1 MLERREKKGW
11 FGISEA
17 LRYAVYQAMGSIRIW
32 PLLGS
37 DNQQAWQKEN
47 LDQLHTTFPSNE
59 NHHQ

>member
-1 MLERREKKGW
+1 MDKMVIMYDVFYLTQFCAKNTWKEEKKKGW

-37 DNQQAWQKEN
+37 DN
-47 LDQLHTTFPSNE
+47 
-59 NHHQ
+59 